1 MPLGLNVNQ
10 IDILG
15 RFAILLGTES
25 TGVMPKDV
33 YLGIGNAIRARRDS
47 IGMTQ
52 KALAELTGLSRT
64 SITNIERGGQALLVH
79 QLLELAKSLRVAPI
93 DLLPQESSK
102 DQAGQGQTI
111 SGEFKALLDRL
122 ETPSV
127 RRRSR

>member
-1 MPLGLNVNQ
+1 MPN
-10 IDILG
+10 
-15 RFAILLGTES
+15 E
-25 TGVMPKDV
+25 V
-33 YLGIGNAIRARRDS
+33 YANIGAAVRKRRDA

-52 KALAELTGLSRT
+52 KALAERTGLSRT

-79 QLLELAKSLRVAPI
+79 QLLELAKALRVTPTA
-93 DLLPQESSK
+93 LLPVTISKEDANQPQEL
-102 DQAGQGQTI
+102 